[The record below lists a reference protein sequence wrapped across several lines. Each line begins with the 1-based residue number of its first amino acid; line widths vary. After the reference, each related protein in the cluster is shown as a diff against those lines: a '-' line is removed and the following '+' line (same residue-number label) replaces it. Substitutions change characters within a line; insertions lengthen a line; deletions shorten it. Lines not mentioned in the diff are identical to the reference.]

1 MPERFKWWWPV
12 ALIVVTVAG
21 TADCRGASSQ
31 AGAPDLSKLSSE
43 DRDMIDSACSSER
56 TFDGPAAYYACV
68 RKQLAAMPRNKSAR
82 GPVAPDA
89 PSSLQI
95 QAEAA
100 KIAVVLKED
109 EVAFCQETRD
119 PACHTT
125 FVRGIRYRPVTLSPS
140 GQRGLIVELSVPYF
154 CGSGGCSIYV
164 LRQKGNSYS
173 TVLEELGSLDGFD
186 VAESTSKGFFDIT
199 RIGKASSS
207 RYRWTGSKYI
217 AAADEIA
224 SDAAP
229 TPLQS
234 ESPRSSSSDTEVSAW
249 VFIFLVGGALLG
261 FLYRGLTKR
270 RCTLCGNPPDAS
282 GVYCSTC
289 SAAMSE
295 AAKRASEE
303 RAAEERAKVEEQR
316 RAQEKEQQKEQ
327 YRPTT
332 LADLHQLTG
341 PQFEHLIA
349 SLFRKD
355 GYAVNHCGGSGDE
368 GVDLILIMGEEKDV
382 VQCKRW
388 RNDIGSPVLRD
399 FYGALMHAVARH
411 GFIITTAFFT
421 QGARDFARGKPISLI
436 SGSELLRWINGT
448 YSSRSDAGSRSSHN
462 DAGSRSSSTN
472 RAPVFDAYVVLGVNR
487 NASPEEIRAA
497 YRREMSNYH
506 PDKVAH
512 LGKDLQDLA
521 KIKAQEINRAYEELT
536 RHS

>member
-31 AGAPDLSKLSSE
+31 AGAPDLSKLSSEDRDMIDSACSSERTFDGPAAYYACVRKQLARFKASKGPPDLDNLSSEDRDMIDSACSSERTFDGPAAYYACVRKQLARFKASKGPPDLDNLSSE

-303 RAAEERAKVEEQR
+303 RA
-316 RAQEKEQQKEQ
+316 
-327 YRPTT
+327 
-332 LADLHQLTG
+332 
-341 PQFEHLIA
+341 
-349 SLFRKD
+349 
-355 GYAVNHCGGSGDE
+355 
-368 GVDLILIMGEEKDV
+368 
-382 VQCKRW
+382 
-388 RNDIGSPVLRD
+388 
-399 FYGALMHAVARH
+399 
-411 GFIITTAFFT
+411 
-421 QGARDFARGKPISLI
+421 
-436 SGSELLRWINGT
+436 
-448 YSSRSDAGSRSSHN
+448 
-462 DAGSRSSSTN
+462 
-472 RAPVFDAYVVLGVNR
+472 
-487 NASPEEIRAA
+487 
-497 YRREMSNYH
+497 
-506 PDKVAH
+506 
-512 LGKDLQDLA
+512 
-521 KIKAQEINRAYEELT
+521 
-536 RHS
+536 